1 MNHDDEPPIPDEG
14 DHTIIRPMPG
24 GRRPRQGQA
33 APTPEAVPPPRG
45 APAPLPARD
54 TGLNP
59 LETAA
64 SALLALMPRLRNTLS
79 HPNPAELR
87 QQMIAEVKTF
97 ESKARQLGVDNDTLM
112 AARYVLCTALD
123 EMVLNTP
130 WGSSSIWSKQSL
142 LITFHKEAWG
152 GERFFLLLE
161 RLMQDPAGNLH
172 MLELMYI
179 CLALGFEGKY
189 HVMDGGRSQVEE
201 VRERVYRAIR
211 MQRGEF
217 ERELSPHWR
226 GVEDKRN
233 PLIRLIPLW
242 VVGALAGLILLALF
256 ITLSVL
262 LNRASDPV
270 FTALHEVGRE
280 QVSLLRSDFSPPQV
294 VAAPL
299 IEAEP
304 VQEVEP
310 YIPPPPPEPE
320 PKPPCLSELLAAE
333 VREGLVEIEER
344 GEQSL
349 VRIRGDGLFRSGQD
363 KVKKDYLPVLQRV
376 GRALTEMEGQV
387 LVTGHTDNVP
397 IRTLRF
403 PSNFELSQAR
413 AASVLTLLVAATGA
427 PGRFEAEGRSDTEP
441 RVANDTPENRA
452 RNRRVELAVFHKG
465 CQ

>member
-1 MNHDDEPPIPDEG
+1 MNHDDQPPIPDEG
-14 DHTIIRPMPG
+14 DHTLIRPMPG
-24 GRRPRQGQA
+24 GRRPRQEQSA
-33 APTPEAVPPPRG
+33 SPSETAPPPP
-45 APAPLPARD
+45 ASPAPLPARD

-79 HPNPAELR
+79 HPDPAGLR
-87 QQMIAEVKTF
+87 QQMIAEVKAF
-97 ESKARQLGVDNDTLM
+97 EAKARQLGVNNDTLM
-112 AARYVLCTALD
+112 AARYVMCTALD

-172 MLELMYI
+172 LLELMYI

-233 PLIRLIPLW
+233 PLVRLVPLW
-242 VVGALAGLILLALF
+242 VVGALAGLILLGLF
-256 ITLSVL
+256 IALSVL

-280 QVSLLRSDFSPPQV
+280 QVSLLRSDFSPPQT
-294 VAAPL
+294 VAMT
-299 IEAEP
+299 
-304 VQEVEP
+304 EVESIEDSPQP
-310 YIPPPPPEPE
+310 YVPPPPPEPE

-333 VREGLVEIEER
+333 VRDGLVEIEER
-344 GEQSL
+344 GERSL

-363 KVKKDYLPVLQRV
+363 KVKEDYLPVLQRV
-376 GRALTEMEGQV
+376 GQALAEIEGQV
-387 LVTGHTDNVP
+387 LVTGHSDNVP

-413 AASVLTLLVAATGA
+413 AESVRKLLVEATGT
-427 PGRFEAEGRSDTEP
+427 PERFEAEGRSDTEP
-441 RVANDTPENRA
+441 LVANDTPDNRA